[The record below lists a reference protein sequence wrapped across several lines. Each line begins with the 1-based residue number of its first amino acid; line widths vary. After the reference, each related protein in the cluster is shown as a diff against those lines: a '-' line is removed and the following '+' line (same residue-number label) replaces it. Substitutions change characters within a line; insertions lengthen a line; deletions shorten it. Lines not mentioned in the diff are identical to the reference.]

1 MVLQNGLVK
10 NTWKLKM
17 RANEFIKENVS
28 AGGTCS
34 GSVASVA
41 MPLGSAPIKREG
53 ITKPAKYSNSLI
65 KRKK

>member
-1 MVLQNGLVK
+1 
-10 NTWKLKM
+10 M
-17 RANEFIKENVS
+17 RANEFIRENVS

-53 ITKPAKYSNSLI
+53 ITKPAKYANSLI